1 MAIEEENKIG
11 SVLVI
16 GGGVAG
22 LQATMDL
29 ASSGYQVYL
38 AERAP
43 MLGGLMPQLDKT
55 FPTND
60 CAMCFIAPKEEDR
73 SGCLRGGV
81 AVWRHCNVKVLP
93 NAEVKSLAGEA
104 GNFRAVVRDAAPF
117 HQPGQRARPAA
128 NAPRSA
134 RSGRSMNL
142 TWVLSSGPAAYLTFP
157 QAVPR
162 SFCD

>member
-22 LQATMDL
+22 LTAAMDL
-29 ASSGYQVYL
+29 ASSGRQVYL

-81 AVWRHCNVKVLP
+81 AVWRHCNVRVLP
-93 NAEVKSLAGEA
+93 DAEVKSLAGEA
-104 GNFRAVVRDAAPF
+104 GNFRAVVETRPVSSTR
-117 HQPGQRARPAA
+117 PRARPAV

-142 TWVLSSGPAAYLTFP
+142 TWVFRSDRRRIWVFP
-157 QAVPR
+157 RQCPGA
-162 SFCD
+162 S